1 MATTVDVSRQFLW
14 KVPDSWSM
22 CEAATVP
29 VVYCTAYYA
38 LVIRGRIRKGDRVL
52 IHSGSGGVGQAAIS
66 IALHAGC
73 NVFTTVGSAEKR
85 ETLKRIFPA
94 LKDDH
99 FGNSRDL
106 SFESHFLRVTMG
118 RGKNCTKSVWQE
130 KCWYQKQETRQKSNK
145 QIYTN
150 GFAVNQ
156 VDVKFAACC
165 VHNMEVFLVDVIL

>member
-1 MATTVDVSRQFLW
+1 MATTVDVSKQFLW

-22 CEAATVP
+22 SEAATVP

-66 IALHAGC
+66 IALWTGC
-73 NVFTTVGSAEKR
+73 EVFTTVGSAEKR

-106 SFESHFLRVTMG
+106 SFESHFFRVTKG
-118 RGKNCTKSVWQE
+118 RGKLGPKECLLRYE
-130 KCWYQKQETRQKSNK
+130 
-145 QIYTN
+145 
-150 GFAVNQ
+150 
-156 VDVKFAACC
+156 
-165 VHNMEVFLVDVIL
+165 